1 MHGLFQEWEEDPTT
15 SMVIIKGAGDKA
27 FCAGG
32 DIRGLNTI
40 ARFNKYLIKFVENA
54 YTIRLFCLEWQE
66 FDGFRTIVVMLLC
79 LFLFMVHVVD
89 SPARNIIFVLCRV
102 IITKTL
108 LDMNSLF
115 CIFLQRGC
123 FVVEHGFLAC
133 AFT

>member
-79 LFLFMVHVVD
+79 LFFTETASICVNKFKHCLLVCQAN
-89 SPARNIIFVLCRV
+89 SPL
-102 IITKTL
+102 
-108 LDMNSLF
+108 
-115 CIFLQRGC
+115 
-123 FVVEHGFLAC
+123 
-133 AFT
+133 